1 MDMIGAVSNY
11 EQAIDFI
18 CETDA
23 IANLCVVAAEY
34 MCPGRKNGQLHTQNH
49 GYVRSLKP

>member
-1 MDMIGAVSNY
+1 MDMTGAVSNY

-23 IANLCVVAAEY
+23 IANLCVMAAEY
-34 MCPGRKNGQLHTQNH
+34 MYPCRKNG
-49 GYVRSLKP
+49 